1 MAAPDGRTPSCTA
14 LPPKGTAPR
23 RVRMEACGSI
33 PIHARLELQQ
43 TGLDRKTRTSLL
55 DWAGPSHGR
64 LDHDVEPRRVDV
76 VIEPGTVPTFSTS
89 RISRALAVAASE
101 RSRSST
107 EARANRFPRGTSDT
121 RRSG

>member
-64 LDHDVEPRRVDV
+64 LDHEVFAERASDAQLLGVHV
-76 VIEPGTVPTFSTS
+76 VIEPGTARP
-89 RISRALAVAASE
+89 SE
-101 RSRSST
+101 VRVRS
-107 EARANRFPRGTSDT
+107 
-121 RRSG
+121 